1 MGGSDLQ
8 NTIFLTTPKIVVGID
23 VIDSIGQHLST
34 LGNKPLILMGSG
46 SLRQNGTF
54 DRIKAA
60 VGGNYAVFENIPS
73 DPTIQT
79 VNAGLEAY
87 RRNSCD
93 YLIAAGGGSV
103 LDAAKAVALL
113 AANGGS
119 ITEYEFASPLHKCPP
134 VVAIPTTAGTGS
146 EVTKWSIIT
155 DIERKR
161 KMAIGHEYLMPAM
174 AVLDPGITV
183 SMPRSITAATGMD
196 ALTHAIEA
204 YISDKANLMAD
215 IWALKAIDL
224 LTKNILPATYNP
236 TNITGR
242 AGMLYGQMFAG
253 LAFNNSSVALVH
265 AMSRPLGAYYSIPH
279 GEANAMLL
287 PAVLEYN
294 RRVSANRYRDIAE
307 VIGLKIV
314 GQNVNDIAKCFV
326 EYIAELFSNL
336 PLQSKLRDF
345 SVSQE
350 DIPKMAKDAHENSSA
365 KLNPRKTLQE
375 EVISIYRSI
384 Y

>member
-1 MGGSDLQ
+1 MH
-8 NTIFLTTPKIVVGID
+8 NVTFLTTPKIIVGVD
-23 VIDSIGQHLST
+23 VIDSMGQQLLA
-34 LGNKPLILMGSG
+34 LGKKPLILIGSG

-54 DRIKAA
+54 DRITAA
-60 VGGNYAVFENIPS
+60 IGDNYAVFEDIPS

-79 VNAGLEAY
+79 VNAGLEIY
-87 RRNSCD
+87 RQNGCD
-93 YLIAAGGGSV
+93 YLVAAGGGSV
-103 LDAAKAVALL
+103 LDASKAIALL

-119 ITEYEFASPLHKCPP
+119 ITDYEFASPLHSCPP

-146 EVTKWSIIT
+146 EVTKWTIIT
-155 DIERKR
+155 DSERRR
-161 KMAIGHEYLMPAM
+161 KMAIGHEYLMPVM

-183 SMPRSITAATGMD
+183 SMPRRITAATGMD

-204 YISDKANLMAD
+204 YISDKANFMAD
-215 IWALKAIDL
+215 IWALKAIQL

-236 TNITGR
+236 TNIDAR

-265 AMSRPLGAYYSIPH
+265 AMSRPLGAYYGIPH
-279 GEANAMLL
+279 GEANAVLL

-294 RRVSANRYRDIAE
+294 RRVSANRYQDIAE
-307 VIGLKIV
+307 VIGLEIV
-314 GQNVNDIAKCFV
+314 GRNVHDIAKCFV

-336 PLQSKLRDF
+336 PLRSTLRDF
-345 SVSQE
+345 GVSQE

-365 KLNPRKTLQE
+365 KLNPRKTLPE
-375 EVISIYRSI
+375 EVVSLYRSI